1 MVRCTVKKLYCLCTE
16 NMWNHKR
23 RQNSS
28 VSSKKRDI
36 NLTRIEVGD
45 IHQKGPVSC
54 SIAMFVGAWVASNWE
69 KMSRSMGRRP
79 KVSMSVC

>member
-23 RQNSS
+23 RQKSS

-45 IHQKGPVSC
+45 IQQKVRYLLDRHVRWC
-54 SIAMFVGAWVASNWE
+54 VGRVE
-69 KMSRSMGRRP
+69 LGEYEQEYG
-79 KVSMSVC
+79 